1 MGCKL
6 GSSPQGPQ
14 THLCREEQPMMA
26 NALKEGVMCYEHP
39 SKAEDRG
46 GAQTKPQLLHL
57 IDGKQF
63 KCSFTAVQGALIPGM
78 T

>member
-1 MGCKL
+1 M

-14 THLCREEQPMMA
+14 THLCREEQPMKA
-26 NALKEGVMCYEHP
+26 KALKEGVMCCEHA

-57 IDGKQF
+57 IDSKQF